1 VKLNRTLAVAAMT
14 VAAAFSLAAPAA
26 ALAPAVEPTP
36 QCEHNG
42 NKPPCWEYYSWYW
55 TYERC
60 HEVGKQQVS
69 AHARYN
75 DYTCDGGST
84 VYLWLHRV

>member
-1 VKLNRTLAVAAMT
+1 MKLTRALAVAALT
-14 VAAAFSLAAPAA
+14 AAATLGWAAPAA
-26 ALAPAVEPTP
+26 AVEPTP
-36 QCEHNG
+36 QCESNG

-69 AHARYN
+69 AHARYD
-75 DYTCDGGST
+75 DYTCDGGAT